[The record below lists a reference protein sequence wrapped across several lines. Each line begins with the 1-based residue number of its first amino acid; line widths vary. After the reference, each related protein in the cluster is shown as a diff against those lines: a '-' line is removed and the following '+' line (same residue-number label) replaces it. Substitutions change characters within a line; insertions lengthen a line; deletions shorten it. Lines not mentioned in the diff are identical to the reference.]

1 MRSLSSLGLG
11 LGCAFASV
19 LVLSNQAQAEERA
32 ITQQDVEGY
41 LEAIQQEAV
50 EIVRDQDGRRMVEW
64 IERNIAEGAVFQVSF
79 NVVHGD
85 QPKGFASLTLDRDDM
100 LRVGG
105 VFAGAFQQQGI
116 EDYSLQMELG
126 QVIAHGSSAA
136 TVQVRWTETLALAS
150 GKEPGAGQV
159 TIEQVAD
166 CSHIIERT
174 GEDDRLR
181 IGLSTCTGEM
191 RF

>member
-1 MRSLSSLGLG
+1 MTNVSTLGLG
-11 LGCAFASV
+11 SAVAAV
-19 LVLSNQAQAEERA
+19 LVLSNPAQAEQHA

-41 LEAIQQEAV
+41 LEAIQQEA
-50 EIVRDQDGRRMVEW
+50 IDMVRDGEVHRMVEW
-64 IERNIAEGAVFQVSF
+64 IERNIAEGAVFQVSI

-85 QPKGFASLTLDRDDM
+85 QPKGFAALTLDRDDM

-116 EDYSLQMELG
+116 DDYSLELELDE
-126 QVIAHGSSAA
+126 VISHGSGAA
-136 TVQVRWTETLALAS
+136 TAQVTWTETLALAGGQDS
-150 GKEPGAGQV
+150 GAGQV
-159 TIEQVAD
+159 TIEQVAE
-166 CSHIIERT
+166 CSHLIERT
-174 GEDDRLR
+174 DEDDRLR